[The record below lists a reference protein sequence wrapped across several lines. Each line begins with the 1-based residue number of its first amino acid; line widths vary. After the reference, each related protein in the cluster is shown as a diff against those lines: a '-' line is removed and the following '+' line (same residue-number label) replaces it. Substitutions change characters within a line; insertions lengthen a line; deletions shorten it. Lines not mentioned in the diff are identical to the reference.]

1 MALLS
6 KDAFEHAAEIANMMT
21 NIELSTY
28 LPYMDEYMASLFL
41 PHTDK
46 KLFPSVQYWQ
56 S

>member
-1 MALLS
+1 MAILS
-6 KDAFEHAAEIANMMT
+6 KNAFDHAAEIANMMT

-41 PHTDK
+41 PHTDM
-46 KLFPSVQYWQ
+46 KLFPSVHYQQ